1 MAKNQD
7 NALRLMVVDD
17 SMEDAEAIVSTLRNA
32 GIAVRPLRPATPEEL
47 TAMFSGQGI
56 DMVLAAAGSTAIPL
70 EEVSRQLQASGKDV
84 PLLAVADSIDGES
97 FSRTHAHGVRRIV
110 LRDDPQLLLNAVRDE
125 RLDLEARRMRRLLE
139 ARVRETERRC
149 DALIDSSRDPIAYVH
164 EGMHIRANAAYL
176 EMFGYES
183 FEDVEGM
190 SVLDMV
196 APQHVEGF
204 KDLLRRM
211 GKGEPPPARHELEAR
226 DIEGNGFPASMEFT
240 QAQYEGEPCLQLVF
254 RREEADPELARQ
266 VEELRQ
272 RDQATGLLNRPT
284 FLRKLEDAVADAA
297 QDGGRHGLLML
308 EPDHYQ
314 RLLQEIG
321 LDAADDMAFAAAER
335 LRACLGEGAVAAR
348 YSEHRLAVLVPDAD
362 YEATTATA
370 ERLLA
375 AFSDE
380 VLQVGERSSVIT
392 ISIGGVQIGEKIASV
407 SQVLAKADEGVQAA
421 LGVGGN
427 RYEIFDPGAADRAE
441 EENIQ
446 AWVSRLRDAL
456 DNNGFVLHYQ
466 PVISLQGDTG
476 AVYETLLRLDDGR
489 GELVKPLEFLQ
500 IAEEQGLL
508 WEIDHHVVGRAIARI
523 GERMK
528 ENRPTTL
535 LVKISQASLHDDS
548 LVRYIG
554 EQLAKHG
561 VPGEYLVL
569 QLPEAKV
576 FTHLKAARDFAE
588 AIGKFDCRLA
598 LEQFGMGLDSFQL
611 LGHLQ
616 PHLLKLDRSFS
627 HELPQNPDNQQ
638 RVNEIANKARELG
651 IRTVTEYVQDAASM
665 SILFGAGIDYAQGSF
680 LAQSGPEMSYEFE

>member
-284 FLRKLEDAVADAA
+284 FLHKLEDAVADAA

-407 SQVLAKADEGVQAA
+407 SQVLAKADQGVQTA

-427 RYEIFDPGAADRAE
+427 RFEIFDPGAVDRAE
-441 EENIQ
+441 EEHVQ

-456 DNNGFVLHYQ
+456 DNDGFVLHYQ

-476 AVYETLLRLDDGR
+476 AVYEALLRLDDGE

-508 WEIDHHVVGRAIARI
+508 WEIDHHVVGRAITRI

-528 ENRPTTL
+528 AGKPTTL
-535 LVKISQASLHDDS
+535 LVKISQAALHDDS

-554 EQLAKHG
+554 EQLAQHG

-569 QLPEAKV
+569 QLQEAKV
-576 FTHLKAARDFAE
+576 FTHLKAAREFAD
-588 AIGKFDCRLA
+588 AIGKFDCRLS
-598 LEQFGMGLDSFQL
+598 LSQFGIGLDSFQL
-611 LGHLQ
+611 LPHLQ
-616 PHLLKLDRSFS
+616 PHLVKLDRSFS
-627 HELPQNPDNQQ
+627 DDLAQNPDNQQ
-638 RVNEIANKARELG
+638 RVNEIAGKAREMG
-651 IRTVTEYVQDAASM
+651 IRTVAEHVQDAASM
-665 SILFGAGIDYAQGSF
+665 SILFGAGIDYAQGDF
-680 LAQSGPEMSYEFE
+680 LAQSGPEMNYEFE